1 MWAKPQIQCCPK
13 YASCLACRQWGKLTR
28 EVRPE
33 CASVSAVA
41 TQLVKHYRKLLLAFE
56 AHAVET
62 AGTPVCGVVDCCILC
77 GAARCCMP

>member
-1 MWAKPQIQCCPK
+1 VA
-13 YASCLACRQWGKLTR
+13 
-28 EVRPE
+28 
-33 CASVSAVA
+33 AVA

-62 AGTPVCGVVDCCILC
+62 AGTPVCGVIDCCILC